1 MKKRVL
7 AVILTLTVCLS
18 VFAGCGNKAGDPQ
31 PAADNNAPAE
41 TEQATEPQT
50 QEEAGTQEEPQKQ
63 EEAQTEDDGMAQLE
77 AIGDVDVDK
86 GLFNVT
92 LTIPKDF
99 IGETSQ
105 EKLDESVKEKGY
117 RSATLN
123 SDGSVTYVMTKAQHE
138 EMLAGIR
145 ESIDKSL
152 SEMKESADYP
162 NITNVE
168 ANDNYTGFTITTRNA
183 EPDLSE
189 SFAVL
194 GLYMY
199 GGMYGIFSGEEVD
212 NVHVDFKNA
221 DSGEIIKSSDSK
233 DMGSD

>member
-1 MKKRVL
+1 MKKRVF
-7 AVILTLTVCLS
+7 AVIMAMALVTS
-18 VFAGCGNKAGDPQ
+18 VFTGCGKEAGESQSTAPVVEDQVEQSADTEEPTESAE
-31 PAADNNAPAE
+31 AAAEAE
-41 TEQATEPQT
+41 TS
-50 QEEAGTQEEPQKQ
+50 
-63 EEAQTEDDGMAQLE
+63 DDGMKQLE

-99 IGETSQ
+99 VGETTQ

-117 RSATLN
+117 KSATLN

-138 EMLAGIR
+138 EMLVGIR

-152 SEMKESADYP
+152 SEMVGSSDYP
-162 NITNVE
+162 YITNVE
-168 ANDNYTGFTITTRNA
+168 HNDNYTSFTITTKNA
-183 EPDLSE
+183 EPDMSE
-189 SFAVL
+189 SFSVMA
-194 GLYMY
+194 LYMY

-221 DSGEIIKSSDSK
+221 DSGEIISSANSE
-233 DMGSD
+233 DMGSDSE

>member
-1 MKKRVL
+1 MKKRIF
-7 AVILTLTVCLS
+7 AVIMAMALVTS
-18 VFAGCGNKAGDPQ
+18 VFTGCGKKAGEAQSTAPVVENQ
-31 PAADNNAPAE
+31 VEQSADTEEPTTSAEAE
-41 TEQATEPQT
+41 TS
-50 QEEAGTQEEPQKQ
+50 
-63 EEAQTEDDGMAQLE
+63 DDGMKQLE

-99 IGETSQ
+99 VGETTQ
-105 EKLDESVKEKGY
+105 EKLDESVKERGY
-117 RSATLN
+117 KSATLN

-138 EMLAGIR
+138 EMLVGIR

-152 SEMKESADYP
+152 SEMIGSSDYP

-168 ANDNYTGFTITTRNA
+168 HNDNYTSFTITTKNA
-183 EPDLSE
+183 EPDMSE
-189 SFAVL
+189 SFSVMA
-194 GLYMY
+194 LYMY

-221 DSGEIIKSSDSK
+221 DSGEIISSANSE
-233 DMGSD
+233 DMGSDSE

>member
-1 MKKRVL
+1 MKKRVF
-7 AVILTLTVCLS
+7 AVIMAMTLVTS
-18 VFAGCGNKAGDPQ
+18 VFTGCGKEAGEAQ
-31 PAADNNAPAE
+31 STSPAVENQVEQSTVADEPTETATEAE
-41 TEQATEPQT
+41 TS
-50 QEEAGTQEEPQKQ
+50 
-63 EEAQTEDDGMAQLE
+63 DDGMKQLE

-99 IGETSQ
+99 VGETTQ

-117 RSATLN
+117 KSATLN

-138 EMLAGIR
+138 EMLVGIR

-152 SEMKESADYP
+152 SEMIGSSDYP

-168 ANDNYTGFTITTRNA
+168 HNDNYTSFTITTKNA
-183 EPDLSE
+183 EPDMSE
-189 SFAVL
+189 SFSVMA
-194 GLYMY
+194 LYMY

-221 DSGEIIKSSDSK
+221 DSGEIISSANSE
-233 DMGSD
+233 DMGSDSE

>member
-1 MKKRVL
+1 MKKRVF
-7 AVILTLTVCLS
+7 AVIMAMTLVTS
-18 VFAGCGNKAGDPQ
+18 VFTGCGKEAGEAQSTSPVVENQ
-31 PAADNNAPAE
+31 VEQSTVADEPTETATEAE
-41 TEQATEPQT
+41 TS
-50 QEEAGTQEEPQKQ
+50 
-63 EEAQTEDDGMAQLE
+63 DDGMKQLE

-99 IGETSQ
+99 VGETTQ

-117 RSATLN
+117 KSATLN

-138 EMLAGIR
+138 EMLVGIR

-152 SEMKESADYP
+152 SEMIGSSDYP

-168 ANDNYTGFTITTRNA
+168 HNDNYTSFTITTKNA
-183 EPDLSE
+183 EPDMSE
-189 SFAVL
+189 SFSVMA
-194 GLYMY
+194 LYMY

-221 DSGEIIKSSDSK
+221 DSGEIISSANSE
-233 DMGSD
+233 DMGSDSE

>member
-1 MKKRVL
+1 MKKRVF
-7 AVILTLTVCLS
+7 AVIMAMTLVTS
-18 VFAGCGNKAGDPQ
+18 VFTGCGKEAGEAQSTSPVVENQ
-31 PAADNNAPAE
+31 VEQSTVADEPTETATEAE
-41 TEQATEPQT
+41 TS
-50 QEEAGTQEEPQKQ
+50 
-63 EEAQTEDDGMAQLE
+63 DDGMKQLE

-99 IGETSQ
+99 VGETTQ

-117 RSATLN
+117 KSATLN

-138 EMLAGIR
+138 EMLVGIR

-152 SEMKESADYP
+152 SEMIGSSDYP

-168 ANDNYTGFTITTRNA
+168 HNDNYTSFTITTKNA
-183 EPDLSE
+183 EPDMSE
-189 SFAVL
+189 SFSVMA
-194 GLYMY
+194 LYMY

-212 NVHVDFKNA
+212 NVNVDFKNA
-221 DSGEIIKSSDSK
+221 DSGEIISSANSE
-233 DMGSD
+233 DMGSDSE

>member
-1 MKKRVL
+1 MKKKIL
-7 AVILTLTVCLS
+7 AVLLTMTVMTTVL
-18 VFAGCGNKAGDPQ
+18 AGCGSKSGDAEQ
-31 PAADNNAPAE
+31 STAPVVKNQ
-41 TEQATEPQT
+41 TEQAVDNGTGTEAEST
-50 QEEAGTQEEPQKQ
+50 
-63 EEAQTEDDGMAQLE
+63 DDGMEQLE

-99 IGETSQ
+99 VGDTTQ
-105 EKLDESVKEKGY
+105 EKLDESVKENGY
-117 RSATLN
+117 KSATLN

-138 EMLAGIR
+138 EMLEGIR
-145 ESIDKSL
+145 ESLDQSL
-152 SEMKESADYP
+152 SEMIGSSDYP

-168 ANDNYTGFTITTRNA
+168 HNDDYTSFTITTKNA

-189 SFAVL
+189 SFSVMA
-194 GLYMY
+194 LYMY

-221 DSGEIIKSSDSK
+221 DTGEIIGSSNSE
-233 DMGSD
+233 DMGSED

>member
-1 MKKRVL
+1 MKKKIL
-7 AVILTLTVCLS
+7 AVLLTMTVMTTVL
-18 VFAGCGNKAGDPQ
+18 AGCGSKSGDAEQ
-31 PAADNNAPAE
+31 STAPVVE
-41 TEQATEPQT
+41 NQTEQAVDNGTGTEAEST
-50 QEEAGTQEEPQKQ
+50 
-63 EEAQTEDDGMAQLE
+63 DDGMEQLE

-99 IGETSQ
+99 VGDTTQ
-105 EKLDESVKEKGY
+105 EKLDESVKENGY
-117 RSATLN
+117 KSATLN

-138 EMLAGIR
+138 EMLEGIR
-145 ESIDKSL
+145 ESLDQSL
-152 SEMKESADYP
+152 SEMIGSSDYP

-168 ANDNYTGFTITTRNA
+168 HNDDYTSFTITTKNA

-189 SFAVL
+189 SFSVMA
-194 GLYMY
+194 LYMY

-221 DSGEIIKSSDSK
+221 DTGEIIGSSNSE
-233 DMGSD
+233 DMGSED

>member
-1 MKKRVL
+1 MKKKIL
-7 AVILTLTVCLS
+7 AVLLTMTVMTTVL
-18 VFAGCGNKAGDPQ
+18 AGCGSKSGDAEQ
-31 PAADNNAPAE
+31 STAPVVE
-41 TEQATEPQT
+41 NQTEQAVDNGTGTEAEST
-50 QEEAGTQEEPQKQ
+50 
-63 EEAQTEDDGMAQLE
+63 DDGMEQLE

-99 IGETSQ
+99 VGDTTQ
-105 EKLDESVKEKGY
+105 EKLDESVKENGY
-117 RSATLN
+117 KSATLN

-138 EMLAGIR
+138 EMLEGIR
-145 ESIDKSL
+145 ESLDQSL
-152 SEMKESADYP
+152 SEMIGSSDYP

-168 ANDNYTGFTITTRNA
+168 HNDDYTSFTITTKNA

-189 SFAVL
+189 SFSVMAI
-194 GLYMY
+194 YMY

-221 DSGEIIKSSDSK
+221 DTGEIIGSSNSE
-233 DMGSD
+233 DMGSED

>member
-1 MKKRVL
+1 MKKKVFAAIMTL
-7 AVILTLTVCLS
+7 AIFTS
-18 VFAGCGNKAGDPQ
+18 VVAGCGNKAGEAEQND
-31 PAADNNAPAE
+31 APVVE
-41 TEQATEPQT
+41 SQTEEPTDTTEP
-50 QEEAGTQEEPQKQ
+50 
-63 EEAQTEDDGMAQLE
+63 TESDTSDDGMKQLE
-77 AIGDVDVDK
+77 AIGDVEVDK
-86 GLFNVT
+86 GLFDVT

-99 IGETSQ
+99 VGDTTQ

-117 RSATLN
+117 KSATLN

-138 EMLAGIR
+138 EMMVGIR

-152 SEMKESADYP
+152 SEMVGSSDYP

-168 ANDNYTGFTITTRNA
+168 HNDNYTSFTITTKNA

-189 SFAVL
+189 SFSVMA
-194 GLYMY
+194 LYMY

-221 DSGEIIKSSDSK
+221 DSGEIISSSNSE
-233 DMGSD
+233 DMGNSD

>member
-1 MKKRVL
+1 MKKRVF
-7 AVILTLTVCLS
+7 AVIMAMTLVTS
-18 VFAGCGNKAGDPQ
+18 VFTGCGKEAGEAQ
-31 PAADNNAPAE
+31 STSPAVENQVEQSTVADEPTETATEAE
-41 TEQATEPQT
+41 TS
-50 QEEAGTQEEPQKQ
+50 
-63 EEAQTEDDGMAQLE
+63 DDGMKQLE

-99 IGETSQ
+99 VGETTQ

-117 RSATLN
+117 KSATLN

-138 EMLAGIR
+138 EMLVGIR

-152 SEMKESADYP
+152 SEMIGSSDYP

-168 ANDNYTGFTITTRNA
+168 HNDNYTSFTITTKNA
-183 EPDLSE
+183 EPDMSE
-189 SFAVL
+189 SFSVMA
-194 GLYMY
+194 LYMY

-221 DSGEIIKSSDSK
+221 DSGEIISSANSE
-233 DMGSD
+233 DMGSDY

>member
-1 MKKRVL
+1 MKKKIL
-7 AVILTLTVCLS
+7 AVLLTMTVMTTVL
-18 VFAGCGNKAGDPQ
+18 AGCGSKSG
-31 PAADNNAPAE
+31 NAEQSTAPVVE
-41 TEQATEPQT
+41 NQTEQAVDNGTGTEAEST
-50 QEEAGTQEEPQKQ
+50 
-63 EEAQTEDDGMAQLE
+63 DDGMEQLE

-99 IGETSQ
+99 VGDTTQ
-105 EKLDESVKEKGY
+105 EKLDESVKENGY
-117 RSATLN
+117 KSATLN

-138 EMLAGIR
+138 EMLEGIR
-145 ESIDKSL
+145 ESLDQSL
-152 SEMKESADYP
+152 SEMIGSSDYP

-168 ANDNYTGFTITTRNA
+168 HNDDYTSFTITTKNA

-189 SFAVL
+189 SFSVMA
-194 GLYMY
+194 LYMY

-221 DSGEIIKSSDSK
+221 DTGEIIGSSNSE
-233 DMGSD
+233 DMGSED

>member
-1 MKKRVL
+1 MKKRVF
-7 AVILTLTVCLS
+7 AVIMAMALVTS
-18 VFAGCGNKAGDPQ
+18 VFTGCGKEAGEAKSTS
-31 PAADNNAPAE
+31 PAVENQVEQSTVADEPTETAAEAE
-41 TEQATEPQT
+41 TS
-50 QEEAGTQEEPQKQ
+50 
-63 EEAQTEDDGMAQLE
+63 DDGMKQLE

-99 IGETSQ
+99 VGETTQ

-117 RSATLN
+117 KSATLN

-138 EMLAGIR
+138 EMLVGIR

-152 SEMKESADYP
+152 SEMIGSSDYP

-168 ANDNYTGFTITTRNA
+168 HNDNYTSFTITTKNA
-183 EPDLSE
+183 EPDMSE
-189 SFAVL
+189 SFSVMA
-194 GLYMY
+194 LYMY

-221 DSGEIIKSSDSK
+221 DSGEIISSANSE
-233 DMGSD
+233 DMGSDSE

>member
-1 MKKRVL
+1 MKKRVF
-7 AVILTLTVCLS
+7 AVIMAMALVTS
-18 VFAGCGNKAGDPQ
+18 VFTGCGKEAGESQSTAPVVEDQVEQSADTEEPTESAE
-31 PAADNNAPAE
+31 AAAEAE
-41 TEQATEPQT
+41 TS
-50 QEEAGTQEEPQKQ
+50 
-63 EEAQTEDDGMAQLE
+63 DDGMKQLE

-99 IGETSQ
+99 VGETTQ

-117 RSATLN
+117 KSATLN

-138 EMLAGIR
+138 EMLVGIR

-152 SEMKESADYP
+152 SEMVGSSDYP

-168 ANDNYTGFTITTRNA
+168 HNDNYTSFTITTKNA
-183 EPDLSE
+183 EPDMSE
-189 SFAVL
+189 SFSVMA
-194 GLYMY
+194 LYMY

-221 DSGEIIKSSDSK
+221 DSGEIISSANSE
-233 DMGSD
+233 DMGSDSE

>member
-1 MKKRVL
+1 MKKRVF
-7 AVILTLTVCLS
+7 AVIMAMALVTS
-18 VFAGCGNKAGDPQ
+18 VFTGCGKEAGKSQSTAPVVEDQ
-31 PAADNNAPAE
+31 VEQSADTEKPTASAEAE
-41 TEQATEPQT
+41 TS
-50 QEEAGTQEEPQKQ
+50 
-63 EEAQTEDDGMAQLE
+63 DDGMKQLE

-99 IGETSQ
+99 VGETTQ

-117 RSATLN
+117 KSATLN

-138 EMLAGIR
+138 EMLVGIR

-152 SEMKESADYP
+152 SEMIGSSDYP

-168 ANDNYTGFTITTRNA
+168 HNDNYTSFTITTKNA
-183 EPDLSE
+183 EPDMSE
-189 SFAVL
+189 SFSVMA
-194 GLYMY
+194 LYMY

-221 DSGEIIKSSDSK
+221 DSGEIISSANSE
-233 DMGSD
+233 DMGSDSE

>member
-1 MKKRVL
+1 MKKRVF
-7 AVILTLTVCLS
+7 AVIMAMTLVTS
-18 VFAGCGNKAGDPQ
+18 VFTGCGKEAGEAQ
-31 PAADNNAPAE
+31 STSPAVENQVEQSTVADEPTETATEAE
-41 TEQATEPQT
+41 TS
-50 QEEAGTQEEPQKQ
+50 
-63 EEAQTEDDGMAQLE
+63 DDGMKQLE

-99 IGETSQ
+99 VGETTQ

-117 RSATLN
+117 KSATLN

-138 EMLAGIR
+138 EMLVGIR

-152 SEMKESADYP
+152 SEMIGSSDYP

-168 ANDNYTGFTITTRNA
+168 HNDNYTSFTITTKNA
-183 EPDLSE
+183 EPDMSE
-189 SFAVL
+189 SFSVMA
-194 GLYMY
+194 LYMY

-212 NVHVDFKNA
+212 NVHVDSKNA
-221 DSGEIIKSSDSK
+221 DSGEIISSANSE
-233 DMGSD
+233 DMGNSD

>member
-1 MKKRVL
+1 MKKRVF
-7 AVILTLTVCLS
+7 AVIMAMTLVTS
-18 VFAGCGNKAGDPQ
+18 VFTGCGKEAGEAQSTSPVVENQ
-31 PAADNNAPAE
+31 VEQSTVADEPTETATEAE
-41 TEQATEPQT
+41 TS
-50 QEEAGTQEEPQKQ
+50 
-63 EEAQTEDDGMAQLE
+63 DDGMKQLE

-99 IGETSQ
+99 VGETTQ

-117 RSATLN
+117 KSATLN
-123 SDGSVTYVMTKAQHE
+123 SDGSVTDVMTKAQHE
-138 EMLAGIR
+138 EMLVGIR

-152 SEMKESADYP
+152 SEMIGSSDYP

-168 ANDNYTGFTITTRNA
+168 HNDNYTSFTITTKNA
-183 EPDLSE
+183 EPDMSE
-189 SFAVL
+189 SFSVMA
-194 GLYMY
+194 LYMY

-221 DSGEIIKSSDSK
+221 DSGEIISSANSE
-233 DMGSD
+233 DMGSDSE